1 MKAAVIVLWGSVLLG
16 VSHLTS
22 AAPAPSVPVEGK
34 VRDGDKP
41 LQHLRLPELMGW
53 YMDYS
58 LNEDTWTLKN
68 ITMAPRQGSY
78 ATGSLYI
85 QRFNEVLPRQADQFS
100 QTVTEAGALAS
111 GFRFDVIDKIEKVQ
125 NGFVIYGKELNEMD
139 PLGKPYESFVMVRHL
154 NGLNILCR
162 QGDAGDLA
170 DPTELVRSGV
180 EICRQLT
187 R

>member
-1 MKAAVIVLWGSVLLG
+1 MKAAVFAWCGSLLL
-16 VSHLTS
+16 SISAMTS
-22 AAPAPSVPVEGK
+22 AAPPLSVPTEAQ

-41 LQHLRLPELMGW
+41 LQHLRLPDIMGW

-58 LNEDTWTLKN
+58 LNEDMWTLKN

-85 QRFNEVLPRQADQFS
+85 QRFNEVLPRQADQLS

-111 GFRFDVIDKIEKVQ
+111 GFRFDVIDKIDKIP

>member
-1 MKAAVIVLWGSVLLG
+1 VKAAVFALWGSVLLG
-16 VSHLTS
+16 ISQMST
-22 AAPAPSVPVEGK
+22 AAPPLSVPNESAS
-34 VRDGDKP
+34 RDGDKP
-41 LQHLRLPELMGW
+41 LQHLRLPDIMGW